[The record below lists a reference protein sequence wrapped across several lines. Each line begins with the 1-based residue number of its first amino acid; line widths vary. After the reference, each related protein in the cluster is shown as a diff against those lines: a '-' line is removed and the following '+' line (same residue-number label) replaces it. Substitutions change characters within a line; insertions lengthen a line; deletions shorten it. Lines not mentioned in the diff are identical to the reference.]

1 MKHDEHANA
10 QQETQLIRLDKYTL
24 ETLKNNV
31 DLEKVREIRR
41 ALRRRYAT
49 RKNLAKIYASWDE
62 DHTGYISTDNVYTMM
77 KRLGLNVNF
86 DEARVLIAS
95 ANKSGSGDLSLDEF
109 LDLIYNHDD
118 ALNINFDVLASKLGG
133 DAEDNQL

>member
-1 MKHDEHANA
+1 M
-10 QQETQLIRLDKYTL
+10 

-49 RKNLAKIYASWDE
+49 RKNLAKIYSSWDE
-62 DHTGYISTDNVYTMM
+62 DNTGYITTENVYSMM
-77 KRLGLNVNF
+77 RKMGLNVNV

-95 ANKSGSGDLSLDEF
+95 ANKSGTGQLSLDEF

-118 ALNINFDVLASKLGG
+118 ALNINFDMLASKSFKS
-133 DAEDNQL
+133 